1 MLLYISP
8 EEKIMQRRV
17 KITSEAAQELT
28 HAHTQKHT
36 HIHVSKEQ
44 LHAGLVHEDKCR
56 AFFRSRLTDF
66 LSH

>member
-1 MLLYISP
+1 
-8 EEKIMQRRV
+8 MQRRV
-17 KITSEAAQELT
+17 KITSGAAQELSLT
-28 HAHTQKHT
+28 HTHLLIHKHT

-56 AFFRSRLTDF
+56 AFYRSRLTDF